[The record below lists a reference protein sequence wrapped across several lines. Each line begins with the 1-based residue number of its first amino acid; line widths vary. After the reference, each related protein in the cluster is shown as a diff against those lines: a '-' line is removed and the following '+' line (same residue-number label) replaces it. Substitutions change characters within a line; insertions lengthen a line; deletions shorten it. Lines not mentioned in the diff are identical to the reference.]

1 MSLTMANGFDES
13 IKTDLSQWNKI
24 PHNKEQQPS
33 KNQFVNKFIFL
44 NFSLDLDF
52 KSKLK

>member
-33 KNQFVNKFIFL
+33 KNQFVNKFIFYIL
-44 NFSLDLDF
+44 VWTWI
-52 KSKLK
+52 SKAN